1 MTDTHEEITDA
12 SKNVDHDVK
21 PELSKEGTSDDH
33 SESPDPNEEAEGE
46 DDKNEWFGNIKA
58 KCLKVYLSFVSKL
71 NPKDKEWYFS
81 LNDHWLFRILLFFS
95 FNKDEVS
102 VDGVVSYIKS
112 GKCKNIITLA
122 GAGISTSAGIPDFR
136 SPQSGL
142 YHNLGKY
149 DLPHPEAIFDIE
161 YFKLNPKPFYVLAKE
176 LYPGEFIPT
185 PSHYFV
191 KLLHDKGLLLR
202 HYTQN
207 IDTLE
212 HIAGIPVEK
221 LVEAHGT
228 FRTSHCLKCKKEY
241 SQEWVKGEIFA
252 DRIPTCTVC
261 EGVVKPDIVFFRE
274 GLPRRFY
281 ELSSIDFKHCDLLI
295 IMGTSLTVQ
304 PFASLFENVSASCP
318 RLRINRDDV
327 GLTGARKV
335 FQQLFGGAGLE
346 NNSVRDVVLIGDCDD
361 GCKSLVDKL
370 GWTSDFEA
378 LISGPKS

>member
-33 SESPDPNEEAEGE
+33 SESPDPNEEPSDATEEAEGDECSTEEE
-46 DDKNEWFGNIKA
+46 DDKNGWLEKLQAFFA
-58 KCLKVYLSFVSKL
+58 SKL
-71 NPKDKEWYFS
+71 NFKDKEVEKV
-81 LNDHWLFRILLFFS
+81 L
-95 FNKDEVS
+95 DEVS

-142 YHNLGKY
+142 YHNLEKY

-241 SQEWVKGEIFA
+241 SQEWVKDEIFA

-274 GLPRRFY
+274 GLPPRFF
-281 ELSSIDFKHCDLLI
+281 ELSSVDFKHCDLLI

-304 PFASLFENVSASCP
+304 PFASLVDNVSASCP
-318 RLRINRDDV
+318 RLLINRDDV
-327 GLTGARKV
+327 GLTETRKV

-370 GWTSDFEA
+370 GWTCDFEA
-378 LISGPKS
+378 LLSGPKS

>member
-12 SKNVDHDVK
+12 SKNVDYDVK

-33 SESPDPNEEAEGE
+33 SESPDPNEEPSDATEEAEGE
-46 DDKNEWFGNIKA
+46 DDKNGWFENLKA
-58 KCLKVYLSFVSKL
+58 KCLKFYSSFVSKL
-71 NPKDKEWYFS
+71 NPKDKEV
-81 LNDHWLFRILLFFS
+81 L
-95 FNKDEVS
+95 DEVS

-142 YHNLGKY
+142 YHNLKKY
-149 DLPHPEAIFDIE
+149 DLPYPEAIFDIE

-241 SQEWVKGEIFA
+241 SQEWVKDEIFA
-252 DRIPTCTVC
+252 DRIPTCIVC
-261 EGVVKPDIVFFRE
+261 QGVVKPDIVLFRE

-304 PFASLFENVSASCP
+304 PFASLVDNVSASCP
-318 RLRINRDDV
+318 RLLINRDDV
-327 GLTGARKV
+327 GLTETRNV
-335 FQQLFGGAGLE
+335 FQQLFGGA
-346 NNSVRDVVLIGDCDD
+346 VRDVVLKGDCDD
-361 GCKSLVDKL
+361 GCKSLVNKL

-378 LISGPKS
+378 LLSGPKS